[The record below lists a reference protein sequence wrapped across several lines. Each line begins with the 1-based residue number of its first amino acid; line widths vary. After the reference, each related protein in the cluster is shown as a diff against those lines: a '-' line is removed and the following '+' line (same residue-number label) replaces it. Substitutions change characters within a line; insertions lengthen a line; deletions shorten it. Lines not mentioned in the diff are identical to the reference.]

1 MSFNPLVNPLPSLWV
16 SFQISENAFKVVKK
30 VLRQTNTQNI
40 DCQAELLK
48 YQRHLLNHTKFPTQ
62 DNIES
67 LIQQTEKDNKDLFIL
82 GLWASFERFVRD
94 YLQQK
99 GTALKTSMQPPTLA
113 DSFYQHLYKEV
124 EYWKPADILEFL
136 KDSLFT
142 SIGGKNLIGVAKQ
155 ILEYRDWVAHGKNPR
170 KLPSATHLKPKIV
183 YETLNE
189 IVNILL
195 QHYP

>member
-1 MSFNPLVNPLPSLWV
+1 MNFSPLSNPLPALWV
-16 SFQISENAFKVVKK
+16 SFQISENAFKIAKRAI
-30 VLRQTNTQNI
+30 RQTNAQNV
-40 DCQAELLK
+40 DCQLELLK

-62 DNIES
+62 DNIEL
-67 LIQQTEKDNKDLFIL
+67 LIKQSEKDNKDLFLL

-99 GTALKTSMQPPTLA
+99 STALQKSMQPPTLA

-124 EYWKPADILEFL
+124 EYWKPAEILDFL

-142 SIGGKNLIGVAKQ
+142 TVGGKNLIGVAKQ

-170 KLPSATHLKPKIV
+170 KLPSATYLKPKIV
-183 YETLNE
+183 YETLDE
-189 IVNILL
+189 IINTLL